1 MLNLIRV
8 AILGAG
14 NIARKMADT
23 LAGMIVQGNQSIS
36 MYAVAA
42 RDKERAEQFAKK
54 YGFEKAYGSYEEM
67 VSDPAVDLVYVA
79 TPHSH
84 HYEHMKLY
92 LSHGKHVL
100 CEKAFTVNA
109 SQAEEVIAL
118 ARDKGLYIAEGI
130 WTRYMPFR
138 QMVDRMIADGA
149 IGTPHALSAN
159 FAFPL
164 KHVER
169 IRNPEL
175 AGGALLDLGVYA
187 ITFAS
192 MLFGDDI
199 ASINSVVQMMDTGVD
214 EQESITLTYADGKMA
229 MLFASAICT
238 GDGHGV
244 VYGTEGTLQI
254 DTLNNPSKIT
264 ITPKQN
270 HEDVR
275 TYTVPQQITGFEYE
289 VQAAIDAIE
298 QGKVECKAMP
308 HSETIRIMQLMDT
321 LRKQWGLVYPFE

>member
-1 MLNLIRV
+1 MLNLIRF

-14 NIARKMADT
+14 NIAQKMADT
-23 LAGMIVQGNQSIS
+23 LAGMIAQGNQAIS

-42 RDKERAEQFAKK
+42 RDEERAKQFAEK

-84 HYEHMKLY
+84 HYEHMKLC
-92 LSHGKHVL
+92 LSYGKHVL

-109 SQAEEVIAL
+109 KQAEEVIAL
-118 ARDKGLYIAEGI
+118 ARSKGLYIAEAI

-138 QMVDRMIADGA
+138 KIVERMIADGA
-149 IGTPHALSAN
+149 IGTPYALFAN
-159 FAFPL
+159 LAFPIR
-164 KHVER
+164 HVER
-169 IRNPEL
+169 MYNPQL
-175 AGGALLDLGVYA
+175 AGGALLDLGIYA

-192 MLFGDDI
+192 MLFGDDVT
-199 ASINSVVQMMDTGVD
+199 SINSVVQMMDTGVD
-214 EQESITLTYADGKMA
+214 EQENITLTYADGKMA
-229 MLFASAICT
+229 MLFASIKCS
-238 GDGHGV
+238 GDEHGV
-244 VYGTEGTLQI
+244 VFGTEGTLQI
-254 DTLNNPSKIT
+254 DTLNNPGKII
-264 ITPKQN
+264 ITPKQDR
-270 HEDVR
+270 EDVR
-275 TYTVPQQITGFEYE
+275 TYAVPQQITGFEYE

-298 QGKVECKAMP
+298 QGKVECEAMP